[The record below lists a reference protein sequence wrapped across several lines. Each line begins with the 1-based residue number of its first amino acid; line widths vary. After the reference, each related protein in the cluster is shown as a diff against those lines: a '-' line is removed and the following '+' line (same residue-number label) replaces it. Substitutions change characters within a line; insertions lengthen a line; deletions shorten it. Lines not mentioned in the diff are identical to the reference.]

1 MTIFLWSLIG
11 WFVTAALLAFRD
23 GQHGYGA
30 INSALAT
37 IAGLILYFST
47 P

>member
-1 MTIFLWSLIG
+1 MTIFLTCLIG

-23 GQHGYGA
+23 GQRGFGA

-37 IAGLILYFST
+37 TAGLLLYLSDS
-47 P
+47 

>member
-1 MTIFLWSLIG
+1 MTIFLTCLIG

-23 GQHGYGA
+23 GQRGYGA

-37 IAGLILYFST
+37 TASLILYFSSS
-47 P
+47 